1 MFDYCS
7 LVQKKCSY
15 ASKVKDIT
23 YCGLHTGNKEQNRVD
38 YIKVCPKEKIKKR
51 RQLCP
56 IIMEQKRRRR
66 KRKKGRKNES
76 ESTKRVSLYEKEGEV

>member
-7 LVQKKCSY
+7 LVQKRCSY

-38 YIKVCPKEKIKKR
+38 YIKVCPKEKLKKR
-51 RQLCP
+51 R
-56 IIMEQKRRRR
+56 
-66 KRKKGRKNES
+66 
-76 ESTKRVSLYEKEGEV
+76 